1 MFGIA
6 VRGRGRVSCLD
17 SADGLMICDRVGG
30 GGGSSG
36 LMVAVGCRWTVA
48 DLDRLRRVGVGRDLV
63 IRRIRRSR
71 VKSVDG
77 RLELDCWELRA

>member
-1 MFGIA
+1 MFGIE
-6 VRGRGRVSCLD
+6 VRGRGRVWCLG

-36 LMVAVGCRWTVA
+36 LVVAGGCRRTVA

-63 IRRIRRSR
+63 RRRIQRSR
-71 VKSVDG
+71 AKSVDG
-77 RLELDCWELRA
+77 RLGLDCWELRA